1 MSDIQAAKLIQDSH
15 DLPRS
20 NHLPVQ
26 SSMVDTDLSVGSG
39 NASEMNDEQ
48 LLILASLATLLD
60 YVMAEAHWLY
70 NDKQPEKHTKLPW
83 INVKNLLRRRD
94 SHQHHNFLARYRTE

>member
-1 MSDIQAAKLIQDSH
+1 
-15 DLPRS
+15 
-20 NHLPVQ
+20 
-26 SSMVDTDLSVGSG
+26 MVDTDLSVGSG

-83 INVKNLLRRRD
+83 INVKNLRGHAMTKKRLTSAPPQLPSPISDRIG
-94 SHQHHNFLARYRTE
+94 FP